1 MEGKMRKIKKIDPLS
16 FMRISA
22 ICYALL
28 GLVEGAFFSA
38 MFSSIPF
45 GSVPNMPR
53 FLGPIF
59 GGMAIVFFPI
69 LFGVIGA
76 IFGALGA
83 VIYNV
88 SARFV
93 GGIEVEVE

>member
-1 MEGKMRKIKKIDPLS
+1 MRKIKKIDPLS

-22 ICYALL
+22 ICYALM
-28 GLVEGAFFSA
+28 GFVEGALFSVMFSA
-38 MFSSIPF
+38 L
-45 GSVPNMPR
+45 GSAPNMPR
-53 FLGPIF
+53 FMGPLF
-59 GGMAIVFFPI
+59 GGMSIIIFPI
-69 LFGVIGA
+69 LFGVMGA
-76 IFGALGA
+76 IFGGLGA